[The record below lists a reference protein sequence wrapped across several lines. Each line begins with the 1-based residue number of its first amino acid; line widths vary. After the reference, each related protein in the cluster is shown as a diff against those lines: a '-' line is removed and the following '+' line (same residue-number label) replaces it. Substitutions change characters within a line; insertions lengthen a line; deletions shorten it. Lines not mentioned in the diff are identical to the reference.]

1 MVKPTLVQANRLNAT
16 HAANLTK
23 WKIVGTEPTLP
34 TIHDLSV
41 TITRN
46 QKGTFPSNQR
56 QLTLSLNQKTKYA
69 APALRGNSRR
79 EGVFNKRSP
88 YNLHQR
94 YNY

>member
-23 WKIVGTEPTLP
+23 RKIVGTEPTLP

-46 QKGTFPSNQR
+46 QKRTFPSNQR
-56 QLTLSLNQKTKYA
+56 QLTLSLNQKTNYA